1 MAMTLTQKILAR
13 ASGKRHVDEGEIVW
27 ARPDL
32 ITVPE
37 VSFPAYVS
45 RLKGIG
51 IERFAAPDNIVVA
64 IDHEVP
70 VHSAA
75 GAQRNRLTRELA
87 QSTKVGHLFDSEG
100 ITHPLVVERGL
111 VSPGMFVVG
120 ADTHTSAI
128 GGAGALAMPFGM
140 EVTMPMARS
149 DIWVRVPGTVRV
161 RLHGVPGV
169 GVGARDIVLAVLK
182 VVKEDMASYRVLEYC
197 GDTLEHLSVAER
209 MTIAGLSID
218 CGAETGIIPADE
230 RALRELRA
238 MGASLPAQLLPGHN
252 GFDGL
257 VSDPDAAIAHEIE
270 IDVARLIPQV
280 SEPPTPNNV
289 RDAQNLEHVKIDHAY
304 IGSCASGTLAELQA
318 AASLLRGRK
327 IHPEVQLLVI
337 PATRKIHEQAMQ
349 DGTLSILMSAGAQ
362 IAPSTCGPCFGGL
375 AQLDAGE
382 VRISTSTRNDRG
394 RMGSAQAHIYLAS
407 ALTVAASALTG
418 HITDVRTLLPSS
430 LSTSR

>member
-1 MAMTLTQKILAR
+1 MAMTLAQKILAR
-13 ASGKRHVDEGEIVW
+13 ASARKYVEEGEVIW
-27 ARPDL
+27 AKPDL

-45 RLKGIG
+45 RLDSIG
-51 IERFAAPDNIVVA
+51 ITGFSQPEKVVVA

-70 VHSAA
+70 VHSEA
-75 GAQRNRLTRELA
+75 GARRNRITRELA
-87 QSTKVGHLFDSEG
+87 RSKGIGHLFDGDG

-128 GGAGALAMPFGM
+128 GGTGALAMPFGM

-149 DIWVRVPGTVRV
+149 DIWVRVPGTVRI
-161 RLHGVPGV
+161 RLHGKPGR

-182 VVKEDMASYRVLEYC
+182 TVSEETASYRVLEYC

-218 CGAETGIIPADE
+218 CGAEAGLVPADE
-230 RALRELRA
+230 RTFQELRSA
-238 MGASLPAQLLPGHN
+238 GAALPVDLCNSVH
-252 GFDGL
+252 
-257 VSDPDAAIAHEIE
+257 SDTDASIYCEID
-270 IDVARLIPQV
+270 IDVAALVPQV
-280 SEPPTPNNV
+280 SIPPSPTHV
-289 RDAQNLEHVKIDHAY
+289 VDASDLGEIRIDHAY

-318 AASLLRGRK
+318 AARLLMNRK
-327 IHPEVQLLVI
+327 VHPNVSLLVI

-349 DGTLSILMSAGAQ
+349 DGTLGVLMRAGAQ

-394 RMGSAQAHIYLAS
+394 RMGSRDAEIYLAS
-407 ALTVAASALTG
+407 ALTVAASAITG
-418 HITDVRTLLPSS
+418 YITDARTLLDSQPD
-430 LSTSR
+430 THRG